1 MRTRLFQIW
10 ESLRTSYWFIPT
22 LMAAAAVALAFVLLR
37 ADRATDWSGGGW
49 VYSGSAE
56 GARALLATVAGSS
69 VTVAGVVFSV
79 VIVALTLASGQFG
92 PRLLRNFMRDLGNQ
106 LTLGT
111 FIATDL
117 YCFLVLRTVRSET
130 EAGGGFVPQI
140 AVTAAMAMAVASVGV
155 LIYFI
160 HHAATSIM
168 AENVIGA
175 VAVDLNHAVDHLF
188 PGDVGRPVDPARAPG
203 GKWEIPSDFDSR
215 AAPVSSRHDGYV
227 QIIDGD
233 ALIEAAARADVVI
246 HTMHRPGRFV
256 IRDLPLARVYP
267 PERADDA
274 LAEAVR
280 DAFGIGPLRTTAQD
294 LEFAV
299 DQLVEVAVRSLS
311 PAINDPFTAMA
322 CVDVL
327 AAALCRLARRETPS
341 PFRADDSGRLRVI
354 VHTSTF
360 DDVMEAAFNQIRQ
373 YARGSVAVTIRL
385 LEAIASVAQAAR
397 GPEQRA
403 VLLRHAEMIHRQARQ
418 TIHEPQDLH
427 DMEQRYDQ
435 LVALLRPGTGPRGDG
450 NRSGVVLVHP

>member
-1 MRTRLFQIW
+1 MRTRLLQTW
-10 ESLRTSYWFIPT
+10 ESLRTSYWFIPA
-22 LMAAAAVALAFVLLR
+22 LMAVAAVVLAYVLLR
-37 ADRATDWSGGGW
+37 VDRATDWSGGGW
-49 VYSGSAE
+49 VYSGSAD

-117 YCFLVLRTVRSET
+117 YCFLVLRTVRSDG

-140 AVTAAMAMAVASVGV
+140 AITAAMAMAVASVGV

-175 VAVDLNHAVDHLF
+175 VADDLNVAIDDLF
-188 PGDVGRPVDPARAPG
+188 PGDVGRPVDAAQISG
-203 GKWEIPSDFDSR
+203 GEWPVPPDFGDR
-215 AAPVSSRHDGYV
+215 AAPVLVPHDGYV
-227 QIIDGD
+227 QIVDGD
-233 ALIEAAARADVVI
+233 ALIEAASRADVIVHLI
-246 HTMHRPGRFV
+246 HRPGRFV
-256 IRDLPLARVYP
+256 IKGLTLARVYP
-267 PERADDA
+267 PERAGKA
-274 LAEAVR
+274 LAESVQ

-311 PAINDPFTAMA
+311 PAVNDPFTAMA

-327 AAALCRLARRETPS
+327 AAALCRLARRDTPS
-341 PFRADDSGRLRVI
+341 PFRADGAGRLRVI

-360 DDVMEAAFNQIRQ
+360 SDVVEAAFNQIRQ

-385 LEAIASVAQAAR
+385 LEAIASIAQAAHD
-397 GPEQRA
+397 PEQRA
-403 VLLRHAEMIHRQARQ
+403 VLLRHAQMVHRQARQ
-418 TIHEPQDLH
+418 AIAEPQDLH
-427 DMEQRYDQ
+427 DVEQRYTE
-435 LVALLRPGTGPRGDG
+435 LAALLGADPARTGNGA
-450 NRSGVVLVHP
+450 GVVLVHP